1 MFTALLERV
10 AARWSRP
17 RQTPRRSLPTM
28 GPRVAAPAPAP
39 APARVE
45 RPATLTGAAPSTAAS
60 LAGLGARR
68 PLLSAD
74 GSLAGFEFRLS
85 ETLMQRAQGP
95 AQVAHLQAMLLAMRA
110 TALGGRVGLTEL
122 PASWL
127 LKPQA
132 APLLCPGM
140 MICLR
145 RDDTSIEPA
154 VFRRAVEAVRAGGAH
169 AGWAADPL
177 GGVGWIDPVPDFL
190 VLRPADDAAVGPTL
204 QAIKN
209 AAASNPGLCLM
220 ATDLPGLEV
229 IELAFKLGVRFASGS
244 LSAASEPEAAPPIS
258 PEIQR
263 LVQLLNRLLREED
276 PARLATDIK
285 RDVSLS
291 LQLLRHVSTVR
302 YARGRT
308 IDTVEAAVLLI
319 GRDELYRWLSRV
331 LVRSAGGRRTSRALQ
346 EVTLARARLL
356 ELLANERGEPHPAS
370 LFTLGLASMLPT
382 LLNTSTAQA
391 LGSMELAPEARAAL
405 LEMNG
410 PWLGYL
416 ELARALERQDFDF
429 ADGLAQCF
437 GGLASVLEQ
446 SELAWA
452 WTAEQDDAA

>member
-1 MFTALLERV
+1 MFAALFDRV

-17 RQTPRRSLPTM
+17 RQPARRPPTTVVS
-28 GPRVAAPAPAP
+28 RAAAPAIA
-39 APARVE
+39 E
-45 RPATLTGAAPSTAAS
+45 RPATLAAAVPAVAAS

-74 GSLAGFEFRLS
+74 GAVAGFEFRLS
-85 ETLMQRAQGP
+85 DTLMQRAQGP
-95 AQVAHLQAMLLAMRA
+95 AQSAHLQAILLAMRA
-110 TALGGRVGLTEL
+110 TAVAGRVALTEL

-140 MICLR
+140 LICLR
-145 RDDTSIEPA
+145 RDEASSEPA
-154 VFRRAVEAVRAGGAH
+154 AFRHAVDAVRAGGAH
-169 AGWAADPL
+169 AGWTADPL
-177 GGVGWIDPVPDFL
+177 GGPGCIDPEPDFL
-190 VLRPADDAAVGPTL
+190 LFRPTESVPIGATVQAVR
-204 QAIKN
+204 N
-209 AAASNPGLCLM
+209 AVASMPRLCLV

-229 IELAFKLGVRFASGS
+229 IELALKLGVRFASGS
-244 LSAASEPEAAPPIS
+244 MSAASEPETAPPIS
-258 PEIQR
+258 PAIQR

-276 PARLATDIK
+276 PARLASDIK

-291 LQLLRHVSTVR
+291 LQLLRHVSSVR

-356 ELLANERGEPHPAS
+356 ELLAAQRGEPHPAS

-382 LLNTSTAQA
+382 LLNTSVKEA
-391 LGSMELAPEARAAL
+391 LGPMELVPEARAAL

-437 GGLASVLEQ
+437 GGLAFVLEQ
-446 SELAWA
+446 SEQAWA
-452 WTAEQDDAA
+452 WTAEQDESA

>member
-1 MFTALLERV
+1 MIAALFERV
-10 AARWSRP
+10 VARWSRLRPPP
-17 RQTPRRSLPTM
+17 R
-28 GPRVAAPAPAP
+28 PAPSAVPLCP
-39 APARVE
+39 AASLRPELPPTPSSPAQS
-45 RPATLTGAAPSTAAS
+45 AAAS

-74 GSLAGFEFRLS
+74 GLVGGFEFRLS
-85 ETLMQRAQGP
+85 DTLVQRAQGP
-95 AQVAHLQAMLLAMRA
+95 AQSAHLQAILMAMR
-110 TALGGRVGLTEL
+110 TTVVGGRVGLAEL

-127 LKPQA
+127 LKPHA
-132 APLLCPGM
+132 APLLYPGM

-145 RDDTSIEPA
+145 RDEASADP
-154 VFRRAVEAVRAGGAH
+154 VVVRHAVEAVRAGGAH
-169 AGWAADPL
+169 AGWVADPL
-177 GGVGWIDPVPDFL
+177 GGVGCIDPAPDFL
-190 VLRPADDAAVGPTL
+190 LLRPTESVPIGPTL
-204 QAIKN
+204 QAVKN
-209 AAASNPGLCLM
+209 AAASMPRLCLV
-220 ATDLPGLEV
+220 AADLPGLEV
-229 IELAFKLGVRFASGS
+229 IELALKLGVRFASGS
-244 LSAASEPEAAPPIS
+244 MSAASEPETAPPIS
-258 PEIQR
+258 PAIQR
-263 LVQLLNRLLREED
+263 LVQLINRLLREDD

-291 LQLLRHVSTVR
+291 LQLLRHVSSVR
-302 YARGRT
+302 YARGRA

-319 GRDELYRWLSRV
+319 GRVELYRWLSRV

-356 ELLANERGEPHPAS
+356 ELLAVQRGESHPAS

-382 LLNTSTAQA
+382 LLNTSVKEA
-391 LGSMELAPEARAAL
+391 LGPMELVPEARAAL

>member
-1 MFTALLERV
+1 
-10 AARWSRP
+10 
-17 RQTPRRSLPTM
+17 
-28 GPRVAAPAPAP
+28 
-39 APARVE
+39 
-45 RPATLTGAAPSTAAS
+45 
-60 LAGLGARR
+60 
-68 PLLSAD
+68 
-74 GSLAGFEFRLS
+74 
-85 ETLMQRAQGP
+85 
-95 AQVAHLQAMLLAMRA
+95 
-110 TALGGRVGLTEL
+110 
-122 PASWL
+122 
-127 LKPQA
+127 
-132 APLLCPGM
+132 
-140 MICLR
+140 
-145 RDDTSIEPA
+145 
-154 VFRRAVEAVRAGGAH
+154 
-169 AGWAADPL
+169 
-177 GGVGWIDPVPDFL
+177 
-190 VLRPADDAAVGPTL
+190 
-204 QAIKN
+204 
-209 AAASNPGLCLM
+209 
-220 ATDLPGLEV
+220 
-229 IELAFKLGVRFASGS
+229 
-244 LSAASEPEAAPPIS
+244 
-258 PEIQR
+258 
-263 LVQLLNRLLREED
+263 LLNRLLREED